1 MMDICG
7 GNVMVVVT
15 MVLVVCSCVV
25 WVRFCIR
32 PILPFFHSHPVL
44 IAVH

>member
-1 MMDICG
+1 MMAICG
-7 GNVMVVVT
+7 GIVMVVVM

-32 PILPFFHSHPVL
+32 PILLFFHSHPVL
-44 IAVH
+44 MAVH